1 MDCARGRDR
10 FVLSLP
16 MMNVQVTGASGFV
29 GSALVTAL
37 RRTPAKLFLPRELT
51 IAAGMVPGVST
62 VIHLAAR
69 VHVMHDDAQDPLA
82 AFREINV
89 DATLNLA
96 AQAASAGVR
105 RFVFLSS
112 VKVNG
117 EATAV
122 GRAFTER
129 DTPSPHDP
137 YAQSKWEAEQGLRH
151 IAANTDMEV
160 VIIRPPLVYGPG
172 VKANFAALVR
182 AVESGWPLPLG
193 AVNNIRS
200 LVALD
205 NLVDFTMTCATHPA
219 AADQTFLISDGQD
232 LSTPDLIRAIARAV
246 GVRPRLFPVPL
257 SALQFFGRV
266 SGKGAAVERLCGN
279 LQLDNSKARELLG
292 WVAPIGV
299 DEALRR
305 SFARGHL

>member
-1 MDCARGRDR
+1 MPGQP
-10 FVLSLP
+10 L
-16 MMNVQVTGASGFV
+16 MGVQVTGATGFV
-29 GSALVTAL
+29 GRALVAAL
-37 RRTPAKLFLPRELT
+37 RRAPARLFLPRELNL
-51 IAAGMVPGVST
+51 ALGMDPGIST

-69 VHVMHDDAQDPLA
+69 VHVMKDDASDPLM
-82 AFREINV
+82 AFRAINV

-122 GRAFTER
+122 GRPFTER

-151 IAANTDMEV
+151 IAANTGMEV

-182 AVESGWPLPLG
+182 AVVRGWPLPLG
-193 AVNNIRS
+193 AVNNLRS

-219 AADQTFLISDGQD
+219 AANQTFLVSDGHD
-232 LSTPDLIRAIARAV
+232 LSTPDLIRAIARAA
-246 GVRPRLFPVPL
+246 GVRPHLFPVPL

-279 LQLDNSKARELLG
+279 LQLDTSKARELLG
-292 WVAPIGV
+292 WVAPVGV

-305 SFARGHL
+305 SFARGPI